1 MFLFSIVEWIVLGI
15 VLSAG
20 IALSAW
26 WARKHSVCHRLRQMA
41 NAQRQFHSM
50 REQLEAKFL
59 DTASRSGRPR
69 GLLWADCE
77 FENDVTFARDRQ
89 SGRLCAFVAVTIKF
103 EAVLGGG
110 MEEVAAVSNAKY
122 ATAVFYYDP
131 KRYWM
136 TDGRA
141 IFNLN
146 PSEAVRHFQAT
157 LEPVGSMTRG

>member
-1 MFLFSIVEWIVLGI
+1 MIAFIEWVILGAA
-15 VLSAG
+15 VAAG
-20 IALSAW
+20 VALSIW

-41 NAQRQFHSM
+41 NAQRQFYGM

-69 GLLWADCE
+69 GLHWTDCE

-103 EAVLGGG
+103 EAMLGGG
-110 MEEVAAVSNAKY
+110 MEEVEAVGNAKF
-122 ATAVFYYDP
+122 ATAVFYYDT
-131 KRYWM
+131 KRLWL

-146 PSEAVRHFQAT
+146 PTEAVRHFQAT
-157 LEPVGSMTRG
+157 LEPVGSMTRV